1 VAHAPTWSAKARNR
15 DPGVDRRYVGRHN
28 GHPRCRRNLKDGPW
42 MRRETALVN
51 LKTAKALGVTV
62 PPQLLARANEVIE

>member
-1 VAHAPTWSAKARNR
+1 
-15 DPGVDRRYVGRHN
+15 
-28 GHPRCRRNLKDGPW
+28 